1 MKSSADGGSSAA
13 DDGRAT
19 AATVGGSKLD
29 GCTQVP
35 VVIESM
41 PPCCDIIGDEQVSD
55 CESTCLRTAAP
66 VVCR

>member
-1 MKSSADGGSSAA
+1 MKSAGGGGSAA

-19 AATVGGSKLD
+19 AATVGGGKLD
-29 GCTQVP
+29 GQVP

-55 CESTCLRTAAP
+55 CEFTCLRTAAP